1 MWPGPSRSRSRPTG
15 GRRPGR
21 RRPAPGCGACSRWRA
36 STSCHRGTGWC
47 CCRWRSGRTGSTCAT
62 RSPTPPRSRRV
73 TCRGPGSSAAAR
85 CPTGPGPSTATGSAA
100 PRPTAWSGSTST
112 PSCRRPRRAPRCWSC
127 ASCRRRTARPSSGR
141 WSSAPSSSEGAA
153 VSHRVQ
159 VSNPDKVLFPDDA
172 ITKGDLVA
180 YYRTVAPRMLPL
192 VSGRPVTMQRFPD
205 GIGRGGFLQKQI
217 GRHFPDWFERVT
229 APNRRTRQAT
239 VRDQVTYPV
248 CRHADD
254 LAYLANQ
261 GCITPHVWLSR
272 TPDIHQPDQMVF
284 DLDPASD
291 DLGVLRSAS
300 RGLHVVVPLVP
311 AADTDTVKVVSMAM
325 AEVLAARHP
334 DDFTTEGRIAN
345 RHGRLYLEIGR
356 NGYAQP
362 MAAPYA
368 VRGLPGAPVSVPLD
382 WSELDDFVPGR
393 HTLRTIA
400 DRLAAPDPWA
410 GMDAAASRLDRAGA
424 RLDELR

>member
-1 MWPGPSRSRSRPTG
+1 MSDRV
-15 GRRPGR
+15 
-21 RRPAPGCGACSRWRA
+21 
-36 STSCHRGTGWC
+36 
-47 CCRWRSGRTGSTCAT
+47 
-62 RSPTPPRSRRV
+62 RV
-73 TCRGPGSSAAAR
+73 THP
-85 CPTGPGPSTATGSAA
+85 
-100 PRPTAWSGSTST
+100 
-112 PSCRRPRRAPRCWSC
+112 
-127 ASCRRRTARPSSGR
+127 
-141 WSSAPSSSEGAA
+141 E
-153 VSHRVQ
+153 
-159 VSNPDKVLFPDDA
+159 KVLFPCDG

-272 TPDIHQPDQMVF
+272 IPDIHHPDQMVF

-291 DLGVLRSAS
+291 DLGVLRSAAATLHGLLDELGLASFLKSSGS

-311 AADTDTVKVVSMAM
+311 AADTDTVKVVSIAV

-345 RHGRLYLEIGR
+345 RHGRLYLDIGR
-356 NGYAQP
+356 NGYAQT

-382 WSELDDFVPGR
+382 WSELADFVPGR

>member
-1 MWPGPSRSRSRPTG
+1 M
-15 GRRPGR
+15 
-21 RRPAPGCGACSRWRA
+21 
-36 STSCHRGTGWC
+36 
-47 CCRWRSGRTGSTCAT
+47 
-62 RSPTPPRSRRV
+62 
-73 TCRGPGSSAAAR
+73 
-85 CPTGPGPSTATGSAA
+85 
-100 PRPTAWSGSTST
+100 
-112 PSCRRPRRAPRCWSC
+112 
-127 ASCRRRTARPSSGR
+127 
-141 WSSAPSSSEGAA
+141 
-153 VSHRVQ
+153 SHRVQ

-229 APNRRTRQAT
+229 APNRRTRQGT
-239 VRDQVTYPV
+239 VRDEVTYPI
-248 CRHADD
+248 CRHPDD

-272 TPDIHQPDQMVF
+272 TPDIHHPDQMVF
-284 DLDPASD
+284 DLDPASE
-291 DLGVLRSAS
+291 DLGVLRAAASALRGLLDELGLASFLKSSGS

-311 AADTDTVKVVSMAM
+311 AAETDTVKVFSLAVAD
-325 AEVLAARHP
+325 ALAARHP

-345 RHGRLYLEIGR
+345 RHGRLFLDIGR
-356 NGYAQP
+356 NGYAQT

-368 VRGLPGAPVSVPLD
+368 VRGLPGAPVSMPLA
-382 WSELDDFVPGR
+382 WSELGDFTPGG
-393 HTLRTIA
+393 HTLRNVA

-410 GMDAAASRLDRAGA
+410 DIDAAASRLDQAAA
-424 RLDELR
+424 RLAGLR